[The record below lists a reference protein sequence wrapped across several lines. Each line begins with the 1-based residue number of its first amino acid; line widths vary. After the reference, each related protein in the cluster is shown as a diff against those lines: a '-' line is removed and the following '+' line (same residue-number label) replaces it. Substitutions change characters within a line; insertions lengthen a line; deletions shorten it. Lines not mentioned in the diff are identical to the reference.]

1 MANRRH
7 GKPEIAMADDK
18 TTPSKEGSTVH
29 PPRDGKF
36 LSLEEDWE
44 SEFWSRRY
52 GVTRRRLAEAVKV
65 AGYSTRR
72 VGEQLKRG

>member
-1 MANRRH
+1 MPANS
-7 GKPEIAMADDK
+7 
-18 TTPSKEGSTVH
+18 TTA
-29 PPRDGKF
+29 PPKDGNTSREGKF

-44 SEFWSRRY
+44 IDFWSRRY
-52 GVTRRRLAEAVKV
+52 GVTRHRLAEAVKV